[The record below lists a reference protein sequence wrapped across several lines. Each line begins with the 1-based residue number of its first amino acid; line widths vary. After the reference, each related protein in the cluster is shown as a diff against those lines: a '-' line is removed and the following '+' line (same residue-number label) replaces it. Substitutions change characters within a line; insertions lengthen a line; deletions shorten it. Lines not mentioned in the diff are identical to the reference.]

1 MTIETSPVLSSLPSQ
16 MSYMVSVEQKSSE
29 HWSAQVLGWGDCHA
43 EAESREA
50 AVSQVKQV
58 LNDRLS
64 QMDLIVLDI
73 PVPSVEHSWMKYAG
87 MSENDPLFDEVL
99 DEIAEYRH
107 QLDASRVDLVDGQ

>member
-1 MTIETSPVLSSLPSQ
+1 MTIETSPVLSSPPSQ

-50 AVSQVKQV
+50 AVSQVKQA

-64 QMDLIVLDI
+64 RMDVIVVDI
-73 PVPSVEHSWMKYAG
+73 PVPVVEHSWMKYAG
-87 MSENDPLFDEVL
+87 MFENDPLFDEVL

-107 QLDASRVDLVDGQ
+107 QLDASRVDLVDEQ

>member
-29 HWSAQVLGWGDCHA
+29 HWSAKVLGWGDCHA

-50 AVSQVKQV
+50 AVSQVKQA

-64 QMDLIVLDI
+64 RMDLIVLEI
-73 PVPSVEHSWMKYAG
+73 PIPASEHSWMKYAG
-87 MSENDPLFDEVL
+87 MFENDPLFDEVL

-107 QLDASRVDLVDGQ
+107 QLDSSRAELVDEQ